1 MTAKRN
7 LTMYCTPARK
17 RKLQAL
23 AKRSGCSM
31 DFFIEAC
38 FHFAIYHFDGK
49 ITEVLKLLLQQDAKP
64 TKEKHSVPLT
74 VRLAPEVYE
83 GIRLFVGAI
92 LRLFCD
98 RRRLLLENLALRQQ
112 LAALPRVR

>member
-1 MTAKRN
+1 MNAKRK
-7 LTMYCTPARK
+7 LTMHCTPTMK

-38 FHFAIYHFDGK
+38 FRFAICHFDGK

-64 TKEKHSVPLT
+64 TKEKHSVPLN
-74 VRLAPEVYE
+74 VRLAPDVYE
-83 GIRLFVGAI
+83 GLQRLHSRTGAAVRARLRREKRLF
-92 LRLFCD
+92 
-98 RRRLLLENLALRQQ
+98 
-112 LAALPRVR
+112 